1 MGISDF
7 GRCVCEVMVLTLVC
21 LMAEWFIW
29 LVSSCEVSKAVV
41 LVSQSS
47 SLEEVHATTFRVF
60 FLPICFKLKSLD

>member
-1 MGISDF
+1 
-7 GRCVCEVMVLTLVC
+7 MVLTLVC